1 MSGDEQPKPTDQ
13 HGDAGLRWLLER
25 RERWGL
31 THSELASLLGVSTDR
46 LLGWKVEVESGEL
59 VRLPSDVVERIGLLL
74 GIHKGL
80 VDLTPTGHQSMAY
93 DWLQKPIFLWGLNG
107 ESVRSYLLKDPRISV
122 LAQMAQR
129 IRSASV

>member
-1 MSGDEQPKPTDQ
+1 MIGDEQPKLTDQ

-46 LLGWKVEVESGEL
+46 LLSWKEEVESGEL

-74 GIHKGL
+74 GIHMGL
-80 VDLTPTGHQSMAY
+80 MT
-93 DWLQKPIFLWGLNG
+93 
-107 ESVRSYLLKDPRISV
+107 
-122 LAQMAQR
+122 
-129 IRSASV
+129 